1 VLKMAKGADGT
12 YNFTYYFLFI
22 IIACLLAI
30 FFMALTYKEEQY
42 LVADRKG
49 ENINKEEKEETKE

>member
-1 VLKMAKGADGT
+1 MDGQAT
-12 YNFTYYFLFI
+12 NGWDWPFI
-22 IIACLLAI
+22 LLIVGCLLAI

-49 ENINKEEKEETKE
+49 EKVEEKK

>member
-1 VLKMAKGADGT
+1 VG
-12 YNFTYYFLFI
+12 
-22 IIACLLAI
+22 AI

-49 ENINKEEKEETKE
+49 EKIEEK